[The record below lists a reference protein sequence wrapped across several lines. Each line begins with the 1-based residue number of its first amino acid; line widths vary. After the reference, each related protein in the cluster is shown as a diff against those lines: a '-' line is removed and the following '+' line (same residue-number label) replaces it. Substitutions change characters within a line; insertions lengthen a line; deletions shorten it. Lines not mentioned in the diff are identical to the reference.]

1 MLPGH
6 TSFKVE
12 IKKLKFETEAGIMFP
27 ATALIH
33 LQVPGKEKPVVEL
46 MAYLEEKEIYKLID
60 RGEVLNL
67 DQCYIEKFSLRDY
80 RLTRN
85 LEARE
90 RVVIKGFT
98 ARGALFGKDACLDF
112 SYSLIEG
119 SAFSLDES
127 WVSGG
132 DINFESAQFS
142 TPLVSFHDTHL
153 SKGYFNFKNVVIKGE
168 EVSFKNC
175 QFGNGVKDF
184 QYSSF
189 RVNTVSFINAE
200 FGDGDVNFINANFG
214 KSKVSFKIS
223 RFGTG
228 KVDFHFA
235 SFQEVDLSFER
246 TEFGA
251 GRVNFRTVEFGKGRV
266 NFNRSVFKAGEVVFD
281 ECEMDAGKFS
291 FKRAILG
298 SGGFSFEEVM
308 FENVDVSFERTL
320 FCDERIS
327 FYKSWFNTLSL
338 KLCHLNGFVDLRV
351 RKCNSMDLS
360 STVVRDII
368 DMNPHEFT
376 AQMDTLIM
384 AGMRLLG
391 RFYIDWSRNDVKHLI
406 NSQLDHSNRVR
417 AEQFR
422 ILKENFK
429 NLGLYNSEDRAYVEF
444 KRCESKSNLLEA
456 VNQKPLKA
464 IYQYPLYWFKLGLFD
479 RAGLYATSPVRV
491 LFTMITCFV
500 IFSLTYYFML
510 LWSPADIIASVDDQL
525 SMMARSFYHSA
536 ITFLTIGYGDHYPY
550 GAVRWVSGLEGFFGL
565 FLMSYFTV
573 AFVRK
578 VLR

>member
-6 TSFKVE
+6 SSFKVE
-12 IKKLKFETEAGIMFP
+12 IKKLKFETEKGVKFP
-27 ATALIH
+27 GTAIIH

-46 MAYLEEKEIYKLID
+46 MAYMEEKEIYTAID
-60 RGEVLNL
+60 RGEAL
-67 DQCYIEKFSLRDY
+67 DLDHCYIEKFSLRDY

-85 LEARE
+85 MDARE
-90 RVVIKGFT
+90 QVEIRGFT
-98 ARGALFGKDACLDF
+98 ARGALFGGDASLDF
-112 SYSLIEG
+112 SNAIIEG
-119 SAFSLDES
+119 AEFSLEGS

-132 DINFESAQFS
+132 DVSFESTQFT
-142 TPLVSFHDTHL
+142 TPLISFHNTHL
-153 SKGYFNFKNVVIKGE
+153 PSGHFNFKNVVIKGE
-168 EVSFKNC
+168 KVSFKNC
-175 QFGNGVKDF
+175 QFGAGIKDF

-189 RVNTVSFINAE
+189 NVKMLTFANAE
-200 FGDGDVNFINANFG
+200 FGDGDVNFINATFA
-214 KSKVSFKIS
+214 STKVSFKIA
-223 RFGTG
+223 RFGEG

-235 SFQEVDLSFER
+235 EFKETDLSFER
-246 TEFGA
+246 TEFGS
-251 GRVNFRTVEFGKGRV
+251 GRVDFRTVEVGRGRV
-266 NFNRSVFKAGEVVFD
+266 NFNRSVFEDGEVVFD

-291 FKRAILG
+291 FKRAFLG

-327 FYKSWFNTLSL
+327 FYKSWFKTLSL
-338 KLCHLNGFVDLRV
+338 GFCHLNGFVDLRV
-351 RKCNSMDLS
+351 SMCGTMDLS

-376 AQMDTLIM
+376 AKIDTLFM

-391 RFYIDWSRNDVKHLI
+391 RFYVDWFQNDVKHLI
-406 NSQLDHSNRVR
+406 NSQQDHSYSVR

-444 KRCESKSNLLEA
+444 KRCESKANLMENVEA
-456 VNQKPLKA
+456 KPLKA
-464 IYQYPLYWFKLGLFD
+464 IYQYPLYWFKLLLFD
-479 RAGLYATSPVRV
+479 RAGLYATSPFRV
-491 LFTMITCFV
+491 LITMIFCFV
-500 IFSLTYYFML
+500 VFSLVYYFML
-510 LWSPADIIASVDDQL
+510 LWSPSDIIASVDDQL
-525 SMMARSFYHSA
+525 SMIARSFYHSA

-550 GAVRWVSGLEGFFGL
+550 GAVRWVSSLEGFVGL

-578 VLR
+578 ILR